1 VAGSALLVLGLMPAA
16 AQENAATK
24 AVEAAKQ
31 YAGTTINTE
40 EEAGLMAMLGIN
52 ITGPEWEELT
62 GIEVRVSEVP
72 YEELFPKAMLEHRA
86 GTGAYDMPRSRRP
99 GSPTGPRRALAVDPH
114 IGVRVKSEFDD
125 VAAFRAWMTST
136 ASYASVDGDVHI
148 PYYRKDCS

>member
-1 VAGSALLVLGLMPAA
+1 MAKWSASAAMAGSALLVAGLMPAA

-62 GIEVRVSEVP
+62 GIKVRVSDVP
-72 YEELFPKAMLEHRA
+72 Y
-86 GTGAYDMPRSRRP
+86 
-99 GSPTGPRRALAVDPH
+99 
-114 IGVRVKSEFDD
+114 
-125 VAAFRAWMTST
+125 
-136 ASYASVDGDVHI
+136 
-148 PYYRKDCS
+148 